1 MATDPKKDQKDQP
14 EELSKEQIKEVA
26 GGRGPNDGLPED
38 KLKAIAASGVVRIPV
53 VPDDSLQAK
62 RQD

>member
-26 GGRGPNDGLPED
+26 GGRGPNDPLYEEN
-38 KLKAIAASGVVRIPV
+38 LKAIAASGAGRVPMA
-53 VPDDSLQAK
+53 PDDALKAK